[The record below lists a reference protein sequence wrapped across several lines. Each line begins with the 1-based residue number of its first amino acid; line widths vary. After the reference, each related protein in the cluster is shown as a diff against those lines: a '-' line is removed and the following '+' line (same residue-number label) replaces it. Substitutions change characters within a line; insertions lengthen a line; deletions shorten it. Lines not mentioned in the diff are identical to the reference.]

1 MKVYVEPRFDFTQD
15 VGEGGV
21 KQVIGHVV
29 PHLEALGV
37 EFVDDRDAADV
48 VWYHAAPYAQTR
60 VWLEKRPGVAVVCS
74 NHGLYWAEYQW
85 DAGSLAANAEVI
97 EGMRLADV
105 VTVPSRW
112 VANAVN
118 RGISADVR
126 VVYHGVDLAEFAP
139 APGEPGAYALY
150 DKTRVDPVCDPTPV
164 IELARRMPDQ
174 KFVMTGD
181 PPVDLPNVLK
191 LGRIPYEQARAL
203 TRGAGVYLAV
213 VRETFGLATLQA
225 MAAGVPV
232 VGYRYGGQAEILG
245 SEHNGGLV
253 SPGDVDGLA
262 AAVRWALEE
271 RADLSVEMRERA
283 AEFTWQ
289 KAASAYYEAFLAAI
303 EAHASPT
310 RVTVITTAYNTQRT
324 VARTLASV
332 AAALGPDDEYV
343 VVDDASTDDTR
354 AIVEGFVA
362 REPRARLI
370 AREEN
375 GYLAQARND
384 ALAVARGRYVAC
396 VDADDELTPDALNV
410 LAGELDKDRT
420 TQVAYGKIRFL
431 DDFPQENGTIES
443 RPADYRQWN
452 PSLNLGES
460 DWPFPFDW
468 GIQSKGDNVT
478 CMPYSTMVRTEWL
491 RRSGGWRTRCRTGE
505 DIDLWMRLVST
516 GVRPRMVT
524 QADCLIYHTSTSS
537 MSMTNR
543 LPDWGKW
550 FPWTGAAG
558 KRSHPPFGLPFPPS
572 AAMNASWPISHHEY
586 PVVSVIIPVGPGHDR
601 YVLDAVDSVAAQTFR
616 RWECVVVNDTGHEL
630 GVRLPGWVIQPEGVP
645 GTSGVSAAR
654 NAGLRAATAPY
665 VVFLDAD
672 DYLDRDALEHL
683 AETITRH
690 PELAVVYPEYWERV
704 ARPQASGAIEYDYRA
719 HELPDWDCERGILPG
734 AIYGVTAIY
743 RREAIDAV
751 GGFDEAAPGWEDGDL
766 QVALSYAG
774 YCAARLPRRLYVY
787 SLDHGGRRAENLARE
802 PEVIEWFRA
811 KYAGRESMACRSC
824 GGGPVRVSSPVIS
837 DGAGDAVI
845 LSGGMTE
852 VQYTGDM
859 QGAFN
864 LRGGASGTFYTFG
877 AGKHSRKPV
886 LNEDLG
892 FFDAN
897 PDYQVLRE
905 GAPQPLDAPPTLTID
920 GPPSGRRAAVA

>member
-1 MKVYVEPRFDFTQD
+1 MTIRVYVEPRFDFTRD

-97 EGMRLADV
+97 EGIRLADV

-126 VVYHGVDLAEFAP
+126 VVYHGVDLDEFAP
-139 APGEPGAYALY
+139 PPGEPGSYVLY
-150 DKTRVDPVCDPTPV
+150 DKTRVDPVCSPSPV

-174 KFVMTGD
+174 KFVLTGD

-191 LGRIPYEQARAL
+191 LGRIPYEQARDL

-232 VGYRYGGQAEILG
+232 VGYHYGGQAEFVGEGGILV
-245 SEHNGGLV
+245 EHNDIVGLE
-253 SPGDVDGLA
+253 
-262 AAVRWALEE
+262 AAVREVLSR
-271 RADLSVEMRERA
+271 RAEYATAARA
-283 AEFTWQ
+283 VAEQYTWQ
-289 KAASAYYEAFLAAI
+289 AAAQGYYRAFVDAI
-303 EAHASPT
+303 DAHASPI
-310 RVTVITTAYNTQRT
+310 RVTVITTAYNAQRT

-362 REPRARLI
+362 REPRARLV
-370 AREEN
+370 ARDEN

-478 CMPYSTMVRTEWL
+478 CVPYSAMVRRDWL
-491 RRSGGWRTRCRTGE
+491 RRAGGWRTRCRTGE
-505 DIDLWMRLVST
+505 DVDLWMRLVSY
-516 GVRPRMVT
+516 GARPRMVT
-524 QADCLIYHTSTSS
+524 QAPMLVYHTSTSS

-550 FPWTGAAG
+550 YPWTDSGG
-558 KRSHPPFGLPFPPS
+558 RRSTPPFGLPFPPS
-572 AAMNASWPISHHEY
+572 DRMNASWPISHHAE
-586 PVVSVIIPVGPGHDR
+586 PVVAVVIPVGPGHDR

-630 GVRLPGWVIQPEGVP
+630 GVRLPGWVRPIERGARTGVA
-645 GTSGVSAAR
+645 AAR
-654 NAGLRAATAPY
+654 NAGVRAATSPY

-672 DYLDRDALEHL
+672 DIFDRGALDHL
-683 AETITRH
+683 TATIDRH
-690 PELAVVYPEYWERV
+690 PELAVVYPDYWERLRDGSSTPV
-704 ARPQASGAIEYDYRA
+704 TYEYRA
-719 HELPDWDCERGILPG
+719 HELPEWDCDKAILPG

-743 RREAIDAV
+743 RREAFDAV
-751 GGFDEAAPGWEDGDL
+751 GGFDETAPGWEDGDL

-787 SLDHGGRRAENLARE
+787 NLDHGARRDDNLAHE
-802 PEVIEWFRA
+802 DEVISWFRE
-811 KYAGRESMACRSC
+811 KYKGRESMACRSC
-824 GGGPVRVSSPVIS
+824 GSAPAVVPSPVVDDS
-837 DGAGDAVI
+837 AGGAVI

-852 VQYTGDM
+852 VEYV
-859 QGAFN
+859 GAMSSPFN
-864 LRGGASGTFYTFG
+864 LRGRASGTFYTFG
-877 AGKHSRKPV
+877 AGRHARKPV
-886 LNEDLG
+886 LNEDLE

-897 PDYQVLRE
+897 PDYRVLRE
-905 GAPQPLDAPPTLTID
+905 GTPQPIDAQPSLTVD
-920 GPPSGRRAAVA
+920 GPPSGRRAAIA

>member
-1 MKVYVEPRFDFTQD
+1 MRVYVEPRFDFTRD

-21 KQVIGHVV
+21 KQVIGHVT

-48 VWYHAAPYAQTR
+48 IWYHAAPYAQTR

-85 DAGSLAANAEVI
+85 DQGSLAANAEVI

-118 RGISADVR
+118 RGLSADVR
-126 VVYHGVDLAEFAP
+126 VVYHGVDLAEYE
-139 APGEPGAYALY
+139 PGEPGLYALY
-150 DKTRVDPVCDPTPV
+150 DKTRVDPVCDPAPV

-174 KFVMTGD
+174 KFVLTGD
-181 PPVDLPNVLK
+181 VPVSLPNVMT
-191 LGRIPYEQARAL
+191 LGRIPYEQAREL

-232 VGYRYGGQAEILG
+232 VGYRYGGQAEFVGAGGIL
-245 SEHNGGLV
+245 V
-253 SPGDVDGLA
+253 DPGDVDGLA
-262 AAVRWALEE
+262 AAVTEALAR
-271 RADLSVEMRERA
+271 RAELSSAARAVAAEYTWERA
-283 AEFTWQ
+283 AKLYYRAFEDAV
-289 KAASAYYEAFLAAI
+289 AAHRNPA
-303 EAHASPT
+303 
-310 RVTVITTAYNTQRT
+310 RVTVITTAYNAERT
-324 VARTLASV
+324 IARTMASF
-332 AAALGPDDEYV
+332 AEHAGPDDEYLI
-343 VVDDASTDDTR
+343 VDDASTDSTR
-354 AIVEGFVA
+354 GIIEGFVA

-370 AREEN
+370 ARDEN

-410 LAGELDKDRT
+410 LAGELDRDRT

-452 PSLNLGES
+452 PALNLGES

-478 CMPYSTMVRTEWL
+478 CVPYSAMVRRDWL
-491 RRSGGWRTRCRTGE
+491 RRAGGWRTRCRTGE
-505 DIDLWMRLVST
+505 DVDLWMRLVSY
-516 GVRPRMVT
+516 GARPRMVT

-550 FPWTGAAG
+550 YPWTESGG
-558 KRSHPPFGLPFPPS
+558 RRSPPPFGLPFPPS
-572 AAMNASWPISHHEY
+572 DRMNASWPISHHEE
-586 PVVSVIIPVGPGHDR
+586 PVVSVVIPVGPGHDR
-601 YVLDAVDSVAAQTFR
+601 YVMDAVDSVAAQTFR
-616 RWECVVVNDTGHEL
+616 RWECIVINDTGHEL
-630 GVRLPGWVIQPEGVP
+630 GIRLPGWVKLIERGARTGVA
-645 GTSGVSAAR
+645 AAR
-654 NAGLRAATAPY
+654 NAGLSAATSPY

-672 DYLDRDALEHL
+672 DILDRGALDHL
-683 AETITRH
+683 TATIDRH
-690 PELAVVYPEYWERV
+690 PELAVVYPDYWERTRDGLS
-704 ARPQASGAIEYDYRA
+704 APAAWEYRA
-719 HELPDWDCERGILPG
+719 HELPEWDCDKAVLPG

-743 RREAIDAV
+743 RRAALDAV
-751 GGFDEAAPGWEDGDL
+751 GGFDEDAPGWEDGDL
-766 QVALSYAG
+766 QVALAYAG

-787 SLDHGGRRAENLARE
+787 SLTQSTGRRDDNLSHEAE
-802 PEVIEWFRA
+802 VVSWFRK
-811 KYAGRESMACRSC
+811 KYQGRESMACRSC
-824 GGGPVRVSSPVIS
+824 GSAPASVPSPVVD
-837 DGAGDAVI
+837 DGGAVI

-852 VQYTGDM
+852 VEYV
-859 QGAFN
+859 GAMSSPFN
-864 LRGGASGTFYTFG
+864 LRGRASGTFYTFG
-877 AGKHSRKPV
+877 AGRHASKPV
-886 LNEDLG
+886 LNEDLA

-897 PDYQVLRE
+897 PDYRVLRE
-905 GAPQPLDAPPTLTID
+905 GTPQPLDAQPSLTVD
-920 GPPSGRRAAVA
+920 GPPSGRRASVA